1 MCVTIVL
8 ASQVTQSAAI
18 AINGL
23 AIAILGQLTRG
34 MAVLAMKETQSAVSG
49 TVLHATATLEQQLDS
64 LLCWR

>member
-49 TVLHATATLEQQLDS
+49 TDSRATATLEQQLDS
-64 LLCWR
+64 LLC